1 MGACLLSLFDLVFQ
15 YLAERMAGEN
25 VSEMTY
31 FVSGGMQ
38 NLFIYLFILLLCII
52 KSRMNIS
59 VVAEIP
65 ISFCSSEETSYFS
78 VCALLSPRKRGNMY
92 SPVLVFLSVC
102 LSVIT
107 ITKKILRTYLYQILC
122 KGS

>member
-59 VVAEIP
+59 VAAEIP
-65 ISFCSSEETSYFS
+65 ISFCSSEETLSYFS
-78 VCALLSPRKRGNMY
+78 VCALLSRESEGICIHRRWFFC
-92 SPVLVFLSVC
+92 LCVC
-102 LSVIT
+102 L
-107 ITKKILRTYLYQILC
+107 
-122 KGS
+122 